1 MNISEKGVE
10 AIKKF
15 EGCKTKAY
23 QCSAGH
29 WTIGVGHVG
38 PEVTASTVW
47 DMARVNATF
56 CRDILSFENDV
67 NRLVKIKI
75 TQHAYDALVSFCFNL
90 GAANLKQSTLLKKLN
105 SGDIEGAAAEF
116 PKWDNVR
123 VAGKLQPNE
132 GLRRRRLA
140 EQAMFL
146 NGKYP
151 ETW

>member
-1 MNISEKGVE
+1 VNISEKGVE

-38 PEVTASTVW
+38 PEVNALTVW

-75 TQHAYDALVSFCFNL
+75 TQHAYDSLVSFCFNL

-123 VAGKLQPNE
+123 VNGKLQPDA

-146 NGKYP
+146 NAKYP
-151 ETW
+151 EVW

>member
-38 PEVTASTVW
+38 PEVNAGTVW
-47 DMARVNATF
+47 EMDRVNATF
-56 CRDILSFENDV
+56 CRDIMSFELSVRKLV
-67 NRLVKIKI
+67 NVKIDQAK
-75 TQHAYDALVSFCFNL
+75 YDALVSFCFNL
-90 GAANLKQSTLLKKLN
+90 GAANLKSSTLLRKLN

-123 VAGKLQPNE
+123 VAGKLQPDA

-146 NGKYP
+146 NAKYP
-151 ETW
+151 EVW